1 VSGLQLVVGAQT
13 LAAMLV
19 VSLLGLIV
27 LYGVR
32 HRSITFVL
40 TATVLVPVVS
50 LAAGVLVATALAPPR
65 AVDRIAVPV
74 AVAVALSIVISV
86 VVARLIMRASV
97 GLRRA
102 VELLGEGSD
111 FPAPRAPTAELSG
124 LAAALDEAQHRL
136 AQARERE
143 AHLEHSRRAM
153 LVGIGHDLRTPLARL
168 RSVVE
173 ALQDEDLSQRDVLNF
188 YLGVLDSQTNRL
200 ATLVD
205 EAVELAR
212 VTSGLVEPVLAP
224 LAVEELVSN
233 ALADSAAHAER
244 RGVTVKGQAP
254 AGVTVQADLRLMTR
268 VLDNLVDNAVAETPP
283 GGAVQIRAES
293 GSGGVVLHIDDA
305 CGGIPEHDLPHVF
318 EPGYRGDRTRRA
330 DRRGFGL
337 GLAIARGIAE
347 ASGATVSADNVDGGC
362 RFSVRF
368 PA

>member
-1 VSGLQLVVGAQT
+1 MSSQFVVGAQT

-27 LYGVR
+27 LYALR
-32 HRSITFVL
+32 RRSIAFVL
-40 TATVLVPVVS
+40 TATVLVPVAS
-50 LAAGVLVATALAPPR
+50 LAAGVLVATTSAPPR

-74 AVAVALSIVISV
+74 AVAVALSVVISV
-86 VVARLIMRASV
+86 VVAKLIMRASV

-102 VELLGEGSD
+102 VELLGEGSG
-111 FPAPRAPTAELSG
+111 FPAPRAPTAELSS
-124 LAAALDEAQHRL
+124 LAAALDEAQQRL

-173 ALQDEDLSQRDVLNF
+173 ALQDEDLSQREVLDF

-205 EAVELAR
+205 EVVELAR
-212 VTSGLVEPVLAP
+212 VTAGLVEPVLAP

-244 RGVTVKGQAP
+244 RGVTVTGQAP
-254 AGVTVQADLRLMTR
+254 TGVTVQADLRLMTR

-305 CGGIPEHDLPHVF
+305 CGGIPEDDLPYVF

>member
-1 VSGLQLVVGAQT
+1 MSSQFSVGAQT

-19 VSLLGLIV
+19 VGMLGLVV
-27 LYGVR
+27 LYALR
-32 HRSITFVL
+32 RRSITFVL
-40 TATVLVPVVS
+40 TATVLVPVAS
-50 LAAGVLVATALAPPR
+50 LAAGLLVATTSAPQRP
-65 AVDRIAVPV
+65 VDSIAGPV
-74 AVAVALSIVISV
+74 TVAVALSLVISV
-86 VVARLIMRASV
+86 VVSKLIMKASV

-102 VELLGEGSD
+102 VELLGDGD
-111 FPAPRAPTAELSG
+111 FAAPRAPTAELAS
-124 LAAALDEAQHRL
+124 LATALDEAQQRL
-136 AQARERE
+136 AKARERE
-143 AHLEHSRRAM
+143 AQLERSRRDM

-173 ALQDEDLSQRDVLNF
+173 ALQDEDLSQRDVLDF

-205 EAVELAR
+205 EVGELAR
-212 VTSGLVEPVLAP
+212 VTAGLVEPVLAP

-233 ALADSAAHAER
+233 ALADSATHAER
-244 RGVTVKGQAP
+244 RGVTVTGQAP
-254 AGVTVQADLRLMTR
+254 PGVTVQADLRLMTR

-283 GGAVQIRAES
+283 GGTVQIHAES
-293 GSGGVVLHIDDA
+293 GPGGVVLHVDDG
-305 CGGIPEHDLPHVF
+305 CGGIPEDDLPHVF

-337 GLAIARGIAE
+337 GLAIARGIVE
-347 ASGATVSADNVDGGC
+347 ASGATVSAHNVDGGC

>member
-1 VSGLQLVVGAQT
+1 MTSSPLAVGAQA

-19 VSLLGLIV
+19 VSLVGLIV
-27 LYGVR
+27 LYALR
-32 HRSITFVL
+32 RRSITLVL
-40 TATVLVPVVS
+40 TATALVPVVT
-50 LAAGVLVATALAPPR
+50 LAAGVLVATTSAPPR
-65 AVDRIAVPV
+65 AVDLIGVPV
-74 AVAVALSIVISV
+74 TVAVALSVVISV
-86 VVARLIMRASV
+86 VVAKLIMRASV

-102 VELLGEGSD
+102 VELLGEDSD
-111 FPAPRAPTAELSG
+111 FAAPRAPTAELSS
-124 LAAALDEAQHRL
+124 LAAALDEAQQRL

-143 AHLEHSRRAM
+143 AHLEDSRRAM

-173 ALQDEDLSQRDVLNF
+173 ALQDEDLSQREVLDF

-205 EAVELAR
+205 EVVELAR
-212 VTSGLVEPVLAP
+212 VTAGLVEPVLAP

-244 RGVTVKGQAP
+244 RGVTVTGQAP
-254 AGVTVQADLRLMTR
+254 PGVTVRADLRLMTR
-268 VLDNLVDNAVAETPP
+268 VLDNLIDNAVAETPP
-283 GGAVQIRAES
+283 GGTVQIRAES
-293 GSGGVVLHIDDA
+293 GSAGVALHIDDG

-337 GLAIARGIAE
+337 GLAITRGIVE
-347 ASGATVSADNVDGGC
+347 ASGATVSVHNRDGGC

-368 PA
+368 PR

>member
-1 VSGLQLVVGAQT
+1 
-13 LAAMLV
+13 M
-19 VSLLGLIV
+19 
-27 LYGVR
+27 
-32 HRSITFVL
+32 
-40 TATVLVPVVS
+40 
-50 LAAGVLVATALAPPR
+50 
-65 AVDRIAVPV
+65 
-74 AVAVALSIVISV
+74 ISV
-86 VVARLIMRASV
+86 VVAKLIMRASV

-102 VELLGEGSD
+102 VELLGEGSG
-111 FPAPRAPTAELSG
+111 FPAPRAPTAELSS
-124 LAAALDEAQHRL
+124 LAVALDEAQQRL

-173 ALQDEDLSQRDVLNF
+173 ALQDEDLSQREVLDF

-205 EAVELAR
+205 EVVELAR
-212 VTSGLVEPVLAP
+212 VTAGLVEPVLAP

-244 RGVTVKGQAP
+244 RGVTVTGQAP
-254 AGVTVQADLRLMTR
+254 TGVTVQADLRLMTR

-305 CGGIPEHDLPHVF
+305 CGGIPEDDLPHVF